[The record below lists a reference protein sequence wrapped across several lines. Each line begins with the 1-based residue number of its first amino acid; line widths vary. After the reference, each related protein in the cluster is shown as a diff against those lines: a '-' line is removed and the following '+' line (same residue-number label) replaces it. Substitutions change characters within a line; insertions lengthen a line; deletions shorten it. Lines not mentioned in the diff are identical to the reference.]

1 VRLIVPAQA
10 GVLAV
15 LKDQAWPEKAD
26 AESEIR
32 ALVTNQVPT
41 AQFRYAVVTFSVVA
55 GVNNCAC
62 NWIDCSRR
70 SLPATFAT
78 PVGVLVL
85 PEELVELEEL
95 EPPPEPPVEGAEV
108 IDTVEPS
115 ANVIVVVFV
124 PSPLVV
130 VSLVAPL
137 SDAANR
143 LRRP

>member
-15 LKDQAWPEKAD
+15 LRRQAWPEKAG

-32 ALVTNQVPT
+32 ALVINQVLT
-41 AQFRYAVVTFSVVA
+41 AQFRYAVVTFCVAA

-62 NWIDCSRR
+62 NWINCSRR
-70 SLPATFAT
+70 LLPAMFAT
-78 PVGVLVL
+78 PAGVLV

-95 EPPPEPPVEGAEV
+95 EPPPGPPVEGAEV

-124 PSPLVV
+124 PLPLAVV
-130 VSLVAPL
+130 WLCAVVG
-137 SDAANR
+137 
-143 LRRP
+143 RR

>member
-1 VRLIVPAQA
+1 M
-10 GVLAV
+10 
-15 LKDQAWPEKAD
+15 
-26 AESEIR
+26 
-32 ALVTNQVPT
+32 
-41 AQFRYAVVTFSVVA
+41 
-55 GVNNCAC
+55 
-62 NWIDCSRR
+62 
-70 SLPATFAT
+70 PATFAT

-95 EPPPEPPVEGAEV
+95 EPPPGPPVEGAEV

-124 PSPLVV
+124 PLPLAVV
-130 VSLVAPL
+130 WLVAPL